1 MKTLDELATAL
12 EEARHAKGLTYKDLA
27 ARTGLTPLTVRHV
40 LQGKAAVRATNL
52 MALAAELGL
61 ELVLVPQA
69 VAASLAGERAPAQEA
84 PLRYASVAGEPGP
97 NTPPMVRDIGG
108 PSAETGARAFTTPLE
123 RLIADMNARAL
134 GVAGAKGPGAGR
146 TGGGRRQ

>member
-61 ELVLVPQA
+61 ELVLVPQV
-69 VAASLAGERAPAQEA
+69 VAASLAGARAPAQQA
-84 PLRYASVAGEPGP
+84 PLRYGSAAGEPATGRV
-97 NTPPMVRDIGG
+97 PMVREGRG
-108 PSAETGARAFTTPLE
+108 LLEEPGAKAFTTPLE

-134 GVAGAKGPGAGR
+134 GVAGAKGQGAGR
-146 TGGGRRQ
+146 TGVGRRK